1 MTANQ
6 FKQALDRLGLSQVR
20 AAKAIGISF
29 RSVNRYATG
38 KQPIPAI
45 VANMIKL
52 MLDQPE
58 PS

>member
-6 FKQALDRLGLSQVR
+6 FKAALTRLGLNQSQ
-20 AAKAIGISF
+20 AARAIGISF

-45 VANMIKL
+45 VANMIQL